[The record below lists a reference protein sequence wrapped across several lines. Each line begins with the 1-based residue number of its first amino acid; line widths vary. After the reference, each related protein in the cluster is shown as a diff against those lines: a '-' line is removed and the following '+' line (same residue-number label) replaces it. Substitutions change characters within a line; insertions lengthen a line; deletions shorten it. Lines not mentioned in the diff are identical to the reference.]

1 MLVTPQVQFPR
12 SAPIALGGTTDA
24 VLLATLRGVI
34 SARVTAG
41 SVVLQLLRWLDG
53 VGGWEIVRATGQP
66 VAIRPSILSADGV
79 SASEFLAGGGYY
91 TALLTTAPPD
101 GDLANL
107 AAVDIADFGAGVSTT
122 IDAVDVEYQPSVP
135 SNWDGPPTQG
145 QEAWDELAAR
155 VRTLPISGPAN
166 QVLATPNGS
175 TGATALRA
183 LVYPDLSALVGSG
196 PSTIAAGND
205 SRFNPA
211 PSAAGRIVYDT
222 GSGWS
227 ALAAGAA
234 NTLLQSNGA
243 AAPSWTAAPTVS
255 GANLTA
261 NTIAYGSLATAVQD
275 RLMAPAN
282 TGGNMIMASN
292 GTTWIATAATGIANR
307 ILTSGASAPSWA
319 AALNGITIDA
329 SLNTISNLTTSM
341 LASGFNLAATNGGTG
356 QTSYA
361 VGDLLYASTTT
372 ALSKLAAGTSGYVLT
387 AAGASTA
394 PAWAAPITNTTGASS
409 LSGTYNVTGSYAK
422 VGLSVSL
429 PSAGKYHVWG
439 EVRCQLQVSVSTG
452 NITIRLYDSTAAAA
466 ISNSE
471 RISVFSQSSVLA
483 GSTVPI
489 SEIITV
495 AGASTIDVQAITA
508 AGPTYTS
515 AQILSDSS
523 GRSRLFYEKIG
534 P

>member
-1 MLVTPQVQFPR
+1 MRCFPT
-12 SAPIALGGTTDA
+12 APLT
-24 VLLATLRGVI
+24 
-34 SARVTAG
+34 VTA
-41 SVVLQLLRWLDG
+41 
-53 VGGWEIVRATGQP
+53 
-66 VAIRPSILSADGV
+66 ADV
-79 SASEFLAGGGYY
+79 SY
-91 TALLTTAPPD
+91 TPTVP
-101 GDLANL
+101 GD
-107 AAVDIADFGAGVSTT
+107 
-122 IDAVDVEYQPSVP
+122 
-135 SNWDGPPTQG
+135 WDGPPTQG

-439 EVRCQLQVSVSTG
+439 EVRCQLLVSVSTG

-515 AQILSDSS
+515 AQIVSDSS